1 MVVHLT
7 AWLFLFA
14 MEALAVAGQRQPAEQ
29 IVITP
34 SAPQQLDSDV
44 SKVQNELEKAEIFPT
59 VIDKFLP
66 SFLLDAE
73 WPSGE
78 HAELGNTV
86 KVDDVQDEPT
96 ITVRP
101 SHSSS
106 SSPSDEKRSGV
117 TYTIT
122 ITDPDAPSRDN
133 PEWSEF
139 CHFIAT
145 GVDISSSSSP
155 SESTTTTTTLRL
167 SSLKDIIPYKPPG
180 PPPKTGKHRYVFL
193 LFAPANGTT
202 DRLHLSKPDDRKH
215 WGTGKARHGVRDW
228 AADNGLKPVA
238 ANFIYAQNEEQ

>member
-1 MVVHLT
+1 MWIRLLLLATLVVATDRREIDQVVILPSNSHL
-7 AWLFLFA
+7 
-14 MEALAVAGQRQPAEQ
+14 R
-29 IVITP
+29 
-34 SAPQQLDSDV
+34 DSDV
-44 SKVQNELEKAEIFPT
+44 YKVQHELKKAEIFPT

-66 SFLLDAE
+66 SFLLTAE

-78 HAELGNTV
+78 RADLGNTV
-86 KVDDVQDEPT
+86 KVYDVQDEPT
-96 ITVRP
+96 ITVRRDP
-101 SHSSS
+101 SSSASSS
-106 SSPSDEKRSGV
+106 SSSSEAVGSGGKSAANV

-145 GVDISSSSSP
+145 GVDVSSSGTSDAVVK
-155 SESTTTTTTLRL
+155 LAGL
-167 SSLKDIIPYKPPG
+167 QDIMPYKPPG

-202 DRLHLSKPDDRKH
+202 DPLHLTKPEDRKH
-215 WGTGKARHGVRDW
+215 WGTGEERHGVRDW
-228 AADNGLKPVA
+228 AKDNGLEPVA

>member
-1 MVVHLT
+1 MKMT
-7 AWLFLFA
+7 RTSSWICAFLLA
-14 MEALAVAGQRQPAEQ
+14 TLAVAAEHQPTEQ
-29 IVITP
+29 VVITP
-34 SAPQQLDSDV
+34 PKPKPLDSDV
-44 SKVQNELEKAEIFPT
+44 YQVQHELKKAEIFPT

-66 SFLLDAE
+66 SFLLSAE

-86 KVDDVQDEPT
+86 KVDDVQDKPT
-96 ITVRP
+96 IKVHRGA
-101 SHSSS
+101 SDSSS
-106 SSPSDEKRSGV
+106 MGRDAFRSDV

-122 ITDPDAPSRDN
+122 ITDPDAPSREN

-145 GVDISSSSSP
+145 GVTVSSDSSDV
-155 SESTTTTTTLRL
+155 LRL
-167 SSLKDIIPYKPPG
+167 AGLDDVMPYKPPG

-202 DRLHLSKPDDRKH
+202 DRLRLSKPGDRKH
-215 WGTGKARHGVRDW
+215 WGTGKERHGVRDW
-228 AADNGLKPVA
+228 ADENGLEPVA

>member
-1 MVVHLT
+1 MLIYLPT
-7 AWLFLFA
+7 CILLFLL
-14 MEALAVAGQRQPAEQ
+14 EALPVTGKHQPIEQ
-29 IVITP
+29 IIIAP
-34 SAPQQLDSDV
+34 SEQHRLDSDV
-44 SKVQNELEKAEIFPT
+44 YEVQHELKKAEIFPT
-59 VIDKFLP
+59 VVDKFLP

-78 HAELGNTV
+78 RTELGNTV

-96 ITVRP
+96 ITVRQ
-101 SHSSS
+101 SHSSLLSAEQRS
-106 SSPSDEKRSGV
+106 SV
-117 TYTIT
+117 TYTII

-145 GVDISSSSSP
+145 GVDISSSEP
-155 SESTTTTTTLRL
+155 AALRL

-193 LFAPANGTT
+193 LLAPANGTT
-202 DRLHLSKPDDRKH
+202 DPLHLTKPEDRKH

-228 AADNGLKPVA
+228 AKENGLKPVA
-238 ANFIYAQNEEQ
+238 ANFIYAQNEAQ